1 MAVVVDGHLHVFLR
15 RSERYPRDTHPL
27 FPAEREA
34 PVELLLEA
42 MDATGVDKAV
52 LVPLS
57 HHDEY
62 LRECVER
69 YPGRFVAVGVD
80 DPDARDR
87 VAAFRR
93 RAESVPLQGLRM
105 FALGDA
111 TRAAADPE
119 ELESFPLLA
128 ALAEDGHKLWY
139 YPSPEELPLLARVL
153 ERLPDL
159 VVCLNHLGFCQ
170 SGFETD
176 ELGRP
181 RIAVRL
187 PPPTLE
193 EVLGL
198 ARFPGVHVMF
208 SGEYAFSREPYPY
221 EDLRGVVRAVYDAFG
236 ADRMFRASDFPWI
249 VDEPGYGETLALT
262 GSFLPDLSE
271 AERDAIRGGTALRLF
286 SF

>member
-15 RSERYPRDTHPL
+15 RSDRYPRDTHPI
-27 FPAEREA
+27 FPADREA
-34 PVELLLEA
+34 PVELLLET
-42 MDATGVDKAV
+42 MDAAGVDKAV

-62 LRECVER
+62 LRECLER
-69 YPGRFVAVGVD
+69 YPGRFAAVGVD
-80 DPDARDR
+80 DPAAPDR
-87 VAAFRR
+87 VRAFLR
-93 RAESVPLQGLRM
+93 RAESVPLQGLRI
-105 FALGDA
+105 FALGGGA
-111 TRAAADPE
+111 ESDPE
-119 ELESFPLLA
+119 ELETFPLLA

-170 SGFETD
+170 TGFEVD
-176 ELGRP
+176 ELRRP
-181 RIAVRL
+181 RIPVRL
-187 PPPTLE
+187 PPPTLD

-198 ARFPGVHVMF
+198 ARFPCVRVMF
-208 SGEYAFSREPYPY
+208 SGEYAFSGEPYPY

-262 GSFLPDLSE
+262 DSFLPDLSE